1 MVGTGF
7 LQVAQIFAYLLH
19 FKPKLLLI
27 DEPDSHLHPGTQE
40 RLKYGGTASGR
51 GCAASSA
58 APG

>member
-1 MVGTGF
+1 MAGTGF

-51 GCAASSA
+51 G
-58 APG
+58 